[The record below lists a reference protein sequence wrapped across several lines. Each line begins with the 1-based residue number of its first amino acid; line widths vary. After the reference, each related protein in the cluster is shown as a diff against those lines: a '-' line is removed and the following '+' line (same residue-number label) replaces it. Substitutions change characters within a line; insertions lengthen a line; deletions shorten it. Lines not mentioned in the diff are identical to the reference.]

1 MRAKI
6 GFYKGGNNWYDK
18 VVMWWTKSPYT
29 HAELVMPDGRT
40 WISIRPHED
49 DFPTQLLKKEKTK
62 FMKEKWDFVDLEI
75 TPEQRE
81 VILEFYEETKG
92 CKYDWF
98 GMIVS
103 HLTSYKVK
111 RKGRWY
117 CSEWI
122 AYALR
127 TAGVIS
133 WKDIKLYERHDMS
146 PGALYKICS
155 SAEALVSL

>member
-1 MRAKI
+1 MRARI
-6 GFYKGGNNWYDK
+6 GFYKGSDSWYEK
-18 VVMWWTKSPYT
+18 LVRWWTKSPYT

-40 WISIRPHED
+40 WISIRPHETD
-49 DFPTQLLKKEKTK
+49 IPSQILKKEKTAYRT
-62 FMKEKWDFVDLEI
+62 ELWDFIDLEI

-92 CKYDWF
+92 CKYDWV
-98 GMIVS
+98 GMIIS
-103 HLTSYKVK
+103 HLSSFKVK

-133 WKDIKLYERHDMS
+133 WKDIKLYERRDIS
-146 PGALYKICS
+146 PGTLHDICS
-155 SAEALVSL
+155 SAEAIVL